1 VFCNDLSSIKVLD
14 LSYNFIQKLSPMGEL
29 TELNTL
35 YLHKNL
41 IYEFE
46 ELKKLSGLN
55 KLEIITLF

>member
-1 VFCNDLSSIKVLD
+1 
-14 LSYNFIQKLSPMGEL
+14 MGEL